1 VNELKLPELFATAAQ
16 VAINERCA
24 PAYLHDIRGSMQAL
38 LSAFEL
44 LGRSA
49 RLGGDNALRVEK
61 ACDLARRAIIH
72 HEKSTMEV
80 LQLLTLQ
87 HAEAAAVDVGALVHD
102 VVHFLRNEAA
112 TKEVI
117 VMVTTVT
124 DLNISTERAKLRT
137 LLIGLLTAAI
147 DCTPAGSEL
156 RVTVERRADEALVSI
171 GSDAGYVANMKIE
184 ELLSNQ
190 EGHLSSQELT
200 MLFATQFL
208 TSHLGRL
215 EIDSRAEPRGALNLY
230 YPCSVG

>member
-1 VNELKLPELFATAAQ
+1 
-16 VAINERCA
+16 
-24 PAYLHDIRGSMQAL
+24 
-38 LSAFEL
+38 
-44 LGRSA
+44 
-49 RLGGDNALRVEK
+49 
-61 ACDLARRAIIH
+61 
-72 HEKSTMEV
+72 MEV

-87 HAEAAAVDVGALVHD
+87 HAEAGAVDVGALVHD

-124 DLNISTERAKLRT
+124 DLNIFTERAKLRT

-171 GSDAGYVANMKIE
+171 GSDVGYVATMEIE

-190 EGHLSSQELT
+190 ECHLSSQELT